1 MLTLLA
7 ALVRSTNVKAIF
19 FRLVSGIW
27 FVFAKFQNNIADM
40 SKMKLYR
47 DFKTSMICLSRESG
61 VEISRH
67 ASDIR
72 KICQY
77 QSFYKDKGK
86 W

>member
-1 MLTLLA
+1 
-7 ALVRSTNVKAIF
+7 
-19 FRLVSGIW
+19 
-27 FVFAKFQNNIADM
+27 M

-77 QSFYKDKGK
+77 QSFYKDNGK
-86 W
+86 WWATTKLIMLWSGTILKGLTISYLNT